1 MTPDGDAKQRQQWK
15 AALVTSEDC
24 LTLEELG
31 RWTDGSFSEEEKSRA
46 SSHLAGC
53 SRCQTE
59 LTLLQEFDRATPQPQ
74 DQTAVSWIVAEL
86 KRRSSELA
94 PATEDVSRSAP
105 SSTRRGSGR
114 RSSAVR
120 RISATALSLAAMVT
134 AVVVG
139 LSVRTS
145 KEPALISDGVP
156 TALRSEG
163 VVALAPIGDL
173 MQSPAELRWRPLSGA
188 ARYSV
193 KLMEVDRSELWE
205 ASSEQTAVLLPAAV
219 REKVV
224 PGKTLLWQV
233 TALDGAGKALANSR
247 LERFRLT
254 PPPEVKPVAPLTEP
268 QGDQHVR

>member
-1 MTPDGDAKQRQQWK
+1 MTPDHDTKQRQQWK
-15 AALVTSEDC
+15 AALATTADC

-31 RWTDGSFSEEEKSRA
+31 RWADGSLSDGEKSRA

-59 LTLLQEFDRATPQPQ
+59 LTMLQEFERLTPRPQ

-86 KRRSSELA
+86 KQRSSGIA
-94 PATEDVSRSAP
+94 PTTEDVARSAT

-120 RISATALSLAAMVT
+120 RISATALSLAAMVI
-134 AVVVG
+134 AVVLG
-139 LSVRTS
+139 LSIRTS
-145 KEPALISDGVP
+145 KEPALVSDGVSGSRL
-156 TALRSEG
+156 LRSEG
-163 VVALAPIGDL
+163 VVAIAPIGDL
-173 MQSPAELRWRPLSGA
+173 MQSPAELRWQPLLGA

-193 KLMEVDRSELWE
+193 KLMEVDHSELWQ
-205 ASSEQTAVLLPAAV
+205 ASLEQTAVPLPAVV

-247 LERFRLT
+247 IERFRLT
-254 PPPEVKPVAPLTEP
+254 PPPKSNP
-268 QGDQHVR
+268 

>member
-120 RISATALSLAAMVT
+120 RISATALSLAAMVI
-134 AVVVG
+134 AVVLG
-139 LSVRTS
+139 LSIRTS
-145 KEPALISDGVP
+145 KEPALVSDGVSGSRL
-156 TALRSEG
+156 LRSEG
-163 VVALAPIGDL
+163 VVAIAPIGDL
-173 MQSPAELRWRPLSGA
+173 MQSPAELRWQPLLGA

-193 KLMEVDRSELWE
+193 KLMEVDHSELWQ
-205 ASSEQTAVLLPAAV
+205 ASLEQTAVPLPAVV

-247 LERFRLT
+247 IERFRLT
-254 PPPEVKPVAPLTEP
+254 PPPKSNP
-268 QGDQHVR
+268 

>member
-114 RSSAVR
+114 RNSAVR

>member
-15 AALVTSEDC
+15 AALATTADC
-24 LTLEELG
+24 LTLEDLG
-31 RWTDGSFSEEEKSRA
+31 RWADGSLSDAEKSRA

-53 SRCQTE
+53 ARCQTE
-59 LTLLQEFDRATPQPQ
+59 LTMLQEFERAIPRPEE
-74 DQTAVSWIVAEL
+74 QTAVSWIAAEI

-94 PATEDVSRSAP
+94 PATEDVSRSPP
-105 SSTRRGSGR
+105 SSARRGSGHR
-114 RSSAVR
+114 ISKVR

-139 LSVRTS
+139 LSVRTG
-145 KEPALISDGVP
+145 KQPALISDGVTGSP
-156 TALRSEG
+156 VLRSEG

-173 MQSPAELRWRPLSGA
+173 IQSPAELRWQPLPGA
-188 ARYSV
+188 ARYSI

-205 ASSEQTAVLLPAAV
+205 TSSEQTAVVLPAAV

-233 TALDGAGKALANSR
+233 TALDGAGKVLASSPI
-247 LERFRLT
+247 ERFRLPT
-254 PPPEVKPVAPLTEP
+254 PPRSNP
-268 QGDQHVR
+268 